1 LGTFDKCP
9 VCDGE
14 ASGEAHG
21 YTCCKGCGH
30 RWKQTVAQVEIE
42 NDILSARSL
51 VTPDRLTAAKM
62 LAVARLTRSRGSL
75 LDFGAGSGKFVY
87 FSKTRFGKAEGVEVT
102 TACISCARDV
112 LGVTLWP
119 ELPAGARY
127 DVITAWHVLEH
138 LPPQKLRAE
147 VATLHRCSN
156 EAFILSVPNA
166 DSWASRWFGDRY
178 PYRDAVSH
186 FHEFTPGSMRL
197 LLQRCGWRKVVPFRV
212 WIYSVFCYAQGL
224 TNLTTGTHN
233 LLYFRLKRGK
243 ENVALPPV
251 GLSMHV
257 LLFLAFIPLAV
268 VVTLMEFAALERA
281 TCIHVACYK
290 DET

>member
-1 LGTFDKCP
+1 
-9 VCDGE
+9 V
-14 ASGEAHG
+14 AS
-21 YTCCKGCGH
+21 
-30 RWKQTVAQVEIE
+30 
-42 NDILSARSL
+42 
-51 VTPDRLTAAKM
+51 
-62 LAVARLTRSRGSL
+62 
-75 LDFGAGSGKFVY
+75 
-87 FSKTRFGKAEGVEVT
+87 
-102 TACISCARDV
+102 
-112 LGVTLWP
+112 
-119 ELPAGARY
+119 
-127 DVITAWHVLEH
+127 
-138 LPPQKLRAE
+138 
-147 VATLHRCSN
+147 LHRYSN

-243 ENVALPPV
+243 ENVALSPV